1 MKPSIEAW
9 IGWIM
14 ATATAS
20 VTMVSYIHSNFV
32 SKGHLNGRISHL
44 EKQQDDQKEDFDKLA
59 EKIEL
64 KLERLENKIDRILI
78 ESRK

>member
-9 IGWIM
+9 VGWII

-20 VTMVSYIHSNFV
+20 ISMVSYIHSNFV
-32 SKGHLNGRISHL
+32 SKGHLNGRLSQF
-44 EKQQDDQKEDFDKLA
+44 EKRQDKANQDFDKLA

-64 KLERLENKIDRILI
+64 KLERLENKIDKILF
-78 ESRK
+78 ERK